1 MLESLPSGQLS
12 DEVINTHI
20 RPLFSRVLQRQEIY
34 LANHSLGRPLDQ
46 LSLDMQRFC
55 DPWFTD
61 MDDCWGAWL
70 EEQNH
75 FRASIAALLGMT
87 RPDVVVPKTSAGQGL
102 RAVINSCHDGEPCI
116 VATRGEFDSC
126 DFILKTYRSRGRAA
140 IAYVDPDEQG
150 LFHADDIINAITP
163 STTLV
168 LISHVFY
175 ATGQVLQDIAR
186 ICAHAHACHAL
197 VILDCYHSLGVIP
210 IDFASLGIA
219 FAIGGSYKYVR
230 GGPGACW
237 LAISPTIV
245 DQGHPR
251 LAPTLDTGWFAKLDT
266 FAYQR
271 PEVPHRAAGGDSWLE
286 STPPIA
292 TMYQARSG
300 LDFTLAIGVDR
311 LRTHNLAQQA
321 RLGELLAAASIPF
334 IDDSPR
340 GAFLRIPHQDAN
352 ALVKHLKSKGVN
364 TDARLGSV
372 RLCPDVLTT
381 DAELVTATGIIADCL
396 AALASRSA

>member
-1 MLESLPSGQLS
+1 MLESLPSGPLT
-12 DEVINTHI
+12 DEVINSHI
-20 RPLFSRVLQRQEIY
+20 RPLFSRVLQRREIY

-46 LSLDMQRFC
+46 LAIDMQRFC
-55 DPWFTD
+55 DPWFAE

-75 FRASIAALLGMT
+75 FRASIAALLGLT

-102 RAVINSCHDGEPCI
+102 RAVINACRDGEPRI

-126 DFILKTYRSRGRAA
+126 DFILKTYRSRGRAE

-150 LFHADDIINAITP
+150 QFQVDAIINAMTP
-163 STTLV
+163 ATSLV
-168 LISHVFY
+168 LISHIFY
-175 ATGQVLQDIAR
+175 ATGQVLQDISR
-186 ICAHAHACHAL
+186 ICAHAHACNAM

-210 IDFASLGIA
+210 IDFATLGID

-237 LAISPTIV
+237 LAISPSIV
-245 DQGHPR
+245 DNGHPR

-266 FAYQR
+266 FSYQR
-271 PEVPHRAAGGDSWLE
+271 PEMPLRAPGGDSWLE

-311 LRTHNLAQQA
+311 LREHNLAQQA
-321 RLGELLAAASIPF
+321 RLAQLLHHANIPF
-334 IDDSPR
+334 IDRSPR
-340 GAFLRIPHQDAN
+340 GAFLRIPHHDAN
-352 ALVKHLKSKGVN
+352 ALVKQLKSKGVN
-364 TDARLGSV
+364 TDARLGAV

-396 AALASRSA
+396 SAMASRFA